1 MPNVVVTINADGSVR
16 PDFFGFQGEAC
27 LTADVQLRAYL
38 AQFGLTLEQIQVTA
52 KPELFAGSG
61 ENQAVLQH
69 QLQELQQEG

>member
-16 PDFFGFQGEAC
+16 PDFVGFKGEAC
-27 LTADVQLRAYL
+27 LAADVQLRAHL

-61 ENQAVLQH
+61 EKQAVLQH

>member
-27 LTADVQLRAYL
+27 LTADVQLRAHL